1 MSFLRSKNPLSQLP
15 NRKNGHI
22 CYEKANFKGLSLVN
36 KTIKQMLIRITNKKI
51 ENSLWGVNKNDTPNL
66 IKLTI
71 VIM

>member
-1 MSFLRSKNPLSQLP
+1 M
-15 NRKNGHI
+15 GHI

-36 KTIKQMLIRITNKKI
+36 KAIKQMLIRITNKKI
-51 ENSLWGVNKNDTPNL
+51 ENFLCRINKNDPPNL